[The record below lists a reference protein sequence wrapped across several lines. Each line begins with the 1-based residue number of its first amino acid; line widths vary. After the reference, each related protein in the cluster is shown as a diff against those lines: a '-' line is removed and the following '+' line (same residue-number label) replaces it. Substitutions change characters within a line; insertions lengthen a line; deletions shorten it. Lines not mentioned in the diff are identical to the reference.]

1 GCVRS
6 LTEYADLAN
15 PQLQVSRDGDRIDL
29 VGLFPTYTRPTGS
42 APAYTGRA
50 YQLTAAITADGHE
63 RNGQAPAAGVVR
75 IGLDSAPTT
84 ADRGVNLL
92 QLPG

>member
-1 GCVRS
+1 S
-6 LTEYADLAN
+6 PA
-15 PQLQVSRDGDRIDL
+15 LQVSRDGGRLDVL
-29 VGLFPTYTRPTGS
+29 GLFPTYTRSNGS

-50 YQLTAAITADGHE
+50 YQLTAAITADGPE
-63 RNGQAPAAGVVR
+63 RKGRAPAAGVLR